1 MKTTLTIACFTALL
15 ILGNLAT
22 AQTTALANPFADP
35 NLAAPPATTK
45 ARVENLK
52 SRHAE
57 SLATLTA
64 ALNRISDDPSLVSA
78 KETFAAI
85 DKADRDMT
93 RSKSASESILT
104 AIRSEITAIKADSAF
119 AADQKAELET
129 VAKTLAEECVT
140 IRKEAELVAKNLAK
154 SYKALAA
161 AKKIYR
167 SYLNLQGE
175 NKAREKLKAAVG
187 AYVKSLTEAPA
198 EVYPTE
204 PTKDDLKSA

>member
-1 MKTTLTIACFTALL
+1 MKTTLTTACFTALL
-15 ILGNLAT
+15 ILGNLT
-22 AQTTALANPFADP
+22 NAQTSALDNALADP

-45 ARVENLK
+45 MRVESLK
-52 SRHAE
+52 IRHAE

-93 RSKSASESILT
+93 RSKSASESILA
-104 AIRSEITAIKADSAF
+104 AIRSEVTAIKEDSAF

-129 VAKTLAEECVT
+129 VAKTLAGECVT
-140 IRKEAELVAKNLAK
+140 VRKEAELVAKNLAK
-154 SYKALAA
+154 SYRALAA

-175 NKAREKLKAAVG
+175 NQAREKLKAVVG

-198 EVYPTE
+198 EVCPTE
-204 PTKDDLKSA
+204 PTKGDPKSA